1 MQFDLIQLIQTVG
14 YVGLFIMVFGESGF
28 FLFFLPGDSLLFT
41 AGILASQGV
50 FSIWVLAPLF
60 TIAAILG
67 DSAGYW
73 VGNKS
78 GSWLL
83 RQKDSF
89 LFKKSYIHKA
99 QEFFNKHG
107 GKALILARFVP
118 AVRTFVP
125 VAAGM
130 GKMDYGKFLSYNI
143 IGAIIW
149 GAGMSLLGYFLGSRI
164 ENIDRYL
171 IPIIGVII
179 IISVLPALFHMKG
192 DIVKI
197 ARKNKTLAKIL
208 KVKED
213 VLGDTPL

>member
-1 MQFDLIQLIQTVG
+1 MHFDLVSLIQTVG
-14 YVGLFIMVFGESGF
+14 YAGLFVMVFGESGF

-41 AGILASQGV
+41 AGILASQGL
-50 FSIWVLAPLF
+50 FSIWILAPLF

-78 GSWLL
+78 GAWLM
-83 RQKDSF
+83 RQKDTF

-99 QEFFNKHG
+99 QDFFDKHG

-130 GKMDYGKFLSYNI
+130 GKMNYGKFLTYNI
-143 IGAIIW
+143 IGGVIW
-149 GAGMSLLGYFLGSRI
+149 GAGMSTLGYFLGSKI
-164 ENIDRYL
+164 PDIDKYL
-171 IPIIGVII
+171 VPVVGLIILV
-179 IISVLPALFHMKG
+179 SVLPALFHMKG
-192 DIVKI
+192 DIAKY
-197 ARKNKTLAKIL
+197 ARKNKFLKKIFKL
-208 KVKED
+208 KEEYI
-213 VLGDTPL
+213 GETPL